1 MEGIVAVLMVI
12 SALVAPVVVLMAT
25 PNRLPKSLEYRPPN
39 WEVLGVVVGLAA
51 FAGIWTWGSSYFP
64 ELWSDDSAAV
74 YLSIIAIIV
83 NITSAIVLVIRRID
97 D

>member
-51 FAGIWTWGSSYFP
+51 
-64 ELWSDDSAAV
+64 
-74 YLSIIAIIV
+74 
-83 NITSAIVLVIRRID
+83 
-97 D
+97 